1 MWIGAKNYHIIK
13 SMWSTIY
20 NMFHSPGPQWSD
32 IWLFCC
38 PNSHD
43 KLAKSKFGSI
53 SINLNIVQNNMFII
67 KGVVS
72 GHYSHIS
79 QFTYKCIMWTVII
92 NEDDKEGRYVYRSD
106 QAKNDHICST
116 RLAPNEVISISINL
130 NIVQNNVYHKRVVSG
145 HYSHTSQLT
154 AALQL
159 LAHLDG
165 EALNV
170 ALLVPEGQRRRPVE
184 CFSHLATFHI

>member
-1 MWIGAKNYHIIK
+1 MHNFKQCLNWLQLILMLLLVNFSCELVQQKCSDIASLGPGEWFYAMLKMIPTLPNFGFGQLIMWIGAKNDYIIK

-20 NMFHSPGPQWSD
+20 NMIIRCSTRLAPNEAISGYF
-32 IWLFCC
+32 C

-79 QFTYKCIMWTVII
+79 QFTYKCIVWTVII
-92 NEDDKEGRYVYRSD
+92 WRWRG
-106 QAKNDHICST
+106 
-116 RLAPNEVISISINL
+116 
-130 NIVQNNVYHKRVVSG
+130 
-145 HYSHTSQLT
+145 
-154 AALQL
+154 
-159 LAHLDG
+159 
-165 EALNV
+165 
-170 ALLVPEGQRRRPVE
+170 
-184 CFSHLATFHI
+184 